1 MERVHENALTGNT
14 SVCGCTREHVH
25 IHMHTILHQTNISL
39 HSQTKWGNRSKLFA
53 YKLMKYYWVKLR
65 WMLITKVMHYLLI
78 NGSSLSGQR
87 DGASK
92 WMIGV
97 GHKKKKKGVFKRIE
111 VSRCGG
117 KNALLG
123 SKIWAGGGSED
134 SWGEERRGKKGVE
147 RGGEERIH
155 CWKPN
160 SCVKLSG
167 HGHTPQILVLLEW
180 MKWKCIIHS

>member
-97 GHKKKKKGVFKRIE
+97 GHKKKKRCFQANRSKQVWGKKCIARIKDL
-111 VSRCGG
+111 SRRGERG
-117 KNALLG
+117 QLG
-123 SKIWAGGGSED
+123 R
-134 SWGEERRGKKGVE
+134 GEERKKRSGKGRRGE
-147 RGGEERIH
+147 D
-155 CWKPN
+155 P
-160 SCVKLSG
+160 
-167 HGHTPQILVLLEW
+167 LLEA
-180 MKWKCIIHS
+180 KQLC